1 MDLRLYAITD
11 RSFFKT
17 IDIIKAITI
26 AIENGAT
33 IIQLREKEV
42 SSREFYEVALKVKK
56 ITKRYNIPLIIN
68 DRIDIALAIDAEG
81 VHVGPH
87 DLPVNIVRK
96 IIGKHKIIGAS
107 AYSVEEALRVQKEG
121 ADYIGAGSVFNQSI
135 KSDVKVIG
143 IKGLKEI
150 KDNVK
155 IPVVAIGGIRKENAY
170 EVMLNSGIDGISTI
184 TGIFDG
190 NVQLNTQQIIKEIN
204 RALKKRRGINEL

>member
-33 IIQLREKEV
+33 IIQLREKEL
-42 SSREFYEVALKVKK
+42 SSREFYEMALNVKK
-56 ITKRYNIPLIIN
+56 ITKKHNIPLIIN
-68 DRIDIALAIDAEG
+68 DRIDIALAADAEG
-81 VHVGPH
+81 VHVGPD

-135 KSDVKVIG
+135 KSDVKIIG
-143 IKGLKEI
+143 INGLKEI

-155 IPVVAIGGIRKENAY
+155 IPVVAIGGIRKENVY
-170 EVMLNSGIDGISTI
+170 EVMLKSGIDGVSTI

-190 NVQLNTQQIIKEIN
+190 NIQLNTQQISKEID
-204 RALKKRRGINEL
+204 RALKDRRDDK